1 VVDEGL
7 CPTNRVEIVGF
18 HDGSP
23 NFVRR
28 YSRDSAHCRR
38 EEGGMALGKGSGAWV
53 WLFTGALLAPLGC
66 AYEGG
71 SAALSV
77 EAIVRNRGIAIV
89 ASAG

>member
-1 VVDEGL
+1 
-7 CPTNRVEIVGF
+7 
-18 HDGSP
+18 
-23 NFVRR
+23 
-28 YSRDSAHCRR
+28 
-38 EEGGMALGKGSGAWV
+38 MALGKGSGAWV